1 MEIDISTET
10 YIVKGM
16 AMAKKQGIILKQ
28 PIMFKVVWALS
39 PLVLASIYFYGW
51 RSLAV
56 LAVVNVVGFLSEYVF
71 AKQNNQKVSSAVF
84 VTNFLFALSLPPTI
98 PFWIAAVGI
107 AFGVIFGKMV
117 FGGFGR
123 NVFNPAISGRAFIY
137 ASFGYQL
144 SSRFVPPVGGALG
157 GFAAWAP
164 SFDAL
169 TQATPLVKLSSGG
182 SVPILDLLIGSTA
195 GSLGETSAI
204 LIIISG
210 LVLMIQK
217 TASWHIVVPGLLG
230 FLGMQSILFYAGVEA
245 AIAPQY
251 AIFAGSILYG
261 MMYMATDPVSSSQTT
276 NLGRWIYGAF
286 IGILTVLI
294 RTFSIWPEGIT
305 FAILLANMFAPI
317 LNYTIVETKKRRK
330 AAAEGGA

>member
-1 MEIDISTET
+1 
-10 YIVKGM
+10 
-16 AMAKKQGIILKQ
+16 MAKKQGILLKQ
-28 PIMFKVVWALS
+28 PIMFKVVYALI

-56 LAVVNVVGFLSEYVF
+56 LAVVNVVGFLSEYLF
-71 AKQNNQKVSSAVF
+71 LYKSKQKVSSAVF

-98 PFWIAAVGI
+98 PFWIAGVGI
-107 AFGVIFGKMV
+107 AFGVIFAKMV

-123 NVFNPAISGRAFIY
+123 NVFNPAISGRAFVY

-144 SSRFVPPVGGALG
+144 SSRFVPPVGGTLG
-157 GFAAWAP
+157 GFATWSP
-164 SFDAL
+164 GLDAV
-169 TQATPLVKLSSGG
+169 TQATPLVKLSAGE
-182 SVPILDLLIGSTA
+182 SVPILDLILGSTA
-195 GSLGETSAI
+195 GSLGETAAF

-210 LVLMIQK
+210 LYLIFTK
-217 TASWHIVVPGLLG
+217 TASWHIIVSVFAG
-230 FLGMQSILFYAGVEA
+230 FIGMQSILHYAGVPS
-245 AIAPQY
+245 AIAPHY

-276 NLGRWIYGAF
+276 NLGRVIYGAF

-305 FAILLANMFAPI
+305 FAILLANMFAPL
-317 LNYTIVETKKRRK
+317 LNYLIVEQKKKKK
-330 AAAEGGA
+330 AKAQAEGAT